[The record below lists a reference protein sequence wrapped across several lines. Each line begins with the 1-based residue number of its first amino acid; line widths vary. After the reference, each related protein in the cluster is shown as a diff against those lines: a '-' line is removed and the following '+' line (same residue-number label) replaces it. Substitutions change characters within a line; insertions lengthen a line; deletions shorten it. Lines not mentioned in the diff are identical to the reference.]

1 MTIKNRGHLLGGT
14 ILSALA
20 GTLIAGQAFAE
31 VDITILINNSPWYGG
46 FEAVVEQY
54 EADTGNVVNID
65 RIPYDGVLEKARN
78 AVRGDESPYDLVNLD
93 GPWVVEFY
101 SGGFVTPLTDI
112 DPNFAFPDGTTTAD
126 DMVYWNAEK
135 NWPTSDGGQIMAF
148 SPNANAHLWYYRSDL
163 IDTPPE
169 TWDDVFAACAANDN
183 PPTMYGALQRGERGN
198 PVRFDFMPHMLGY
211 GGSIVADPENG
222 DFTVTFNSPENLRAL
237 NNFLRLLN
245 ECSTENPGAV
255 GQGEMIQQVLSGNA
269 AQAGIVVAAQAQMD
283 DPEKSAVVGKID
295 FALFPRPADG
305 EHHPVFGS
313 WQMAVPHNISEPRQ
327 QAALAFINYFLTED
341 AQAAYAEGGGIPVNI
356 NVLRGPLAEE
366 ARFRWMKPYA
376 ATLETATAVLQYAE
390 GPQVEQAIGL
400 RLNQAVIGELSA
412 VEALNAAAED
422 IHKIFMDGGRSTGV
436 LSPLQ

>member
-1 MTIKNRGHLLGGT
+1 MTIKNRRNLLGGT
-14 ILSALA
+14 ILGAFA
-20 GTLIAGQAFAE
+20 GTLMAGQAIAE
-31 VDITILINNSPWYGG
+31 EDITILINNSPWYGG
-46 FEAVVEQY
+46 FEAVVQKY

-65 RIPYDGVLEKARN
+65 RTPYPGVLEKARN
-78 AVRGDESPYDLVNLD
+78 AVRGDDSPYDLVNLD
-93 GPWVVEFY
+93 NPWVVEFY

-112 DPNFAFPDGTTTAD
+112 DPNFAFPDGTSTNG

-169 TWDDVFAACAANDN
+169 TWDDVFAACAANHN
-183 PPTMYGALQRGERGN
+183 PPAMYGAIQRGERGN
-198 PVRFDFMPHMLGY
+198 PVRFAFMPHMLGH

-222 DFTVTFNSPENLRAL
+222 DYTVTFNSPENLTAL

-255 GQGEMIQQVLSGNA
+255 GQGEMIQQVLTGNA

-283 DPEKSAVVGKID
+283 DPEKSAVVSKVD

-305 EHHPVFGS
+305 EHHPVFGT
-313 WQMAVPHNISEPRQ
+313 WQMAVPHNIAEPRQ

-356 NVLRGPLAEE
+356 NVLRGPLAELD
-366 ARFRWMKPYA
+366 RFRWMEPYA
-376 ATLETATAVLQYAE
+376 ATLETASAVLQYAE

-412 VEALNAAAED
+412 VEALNAAADD
-422 IHKIFMDGGRSTGV
+422 IHKIFMGSGRSTGV
-436 LSPLQ
+436 LAPLQ